1 MLDTRPRVV
10 NMPIATM
17 LNESPNEIPRLMLVE
32 DEIIVALDVQQRLE
46 RLGYNMVAHATSGEE
61 ALRYAASEELDLIL
75 MDVKL
80 RGELDGIETAAKI
93 RETLDIP
100 IVYLTAFADED
111 TLQRAGL
118 TEAYGYMIKPFQ
130 DRELRSTVE
139 MALHKYM
146 IERKLRESEERYA
159 LAVRAANDGIWDWDL
174 LADKIYYSP
183 RWASM
188 LGLAPE
194 LLSGLPDEWLDR
206 IHPDDQRQV
215 KQALSAH
222 LAGDTPTFECEY
234 RILHQDG
241 GYRWMLCHGLALF
254 DRQQKPYRVAGSQ
267 SDITDRKR
275 FEQELIHKALH
286 DELTGLPNRALFVD
300 RLKNTLDLNRRELER
315 QSVVLFLDID
325 NFKMV
330 NDSLGHTWGDRL
342 LVQISR
348 RLENSLRPGDTVS
361 RFGGDEFAVLL
372 DPIDQ
377 VQTAHQIAERLQAEI
392 AKPFNINGGD
402 IFVTTSIGIM
412 CFNATYPSAEEILR
426 DADIAM
432 YTAKNKGG
440 ACCEVFSV
448 KMREHTLR
456 RMDRETEMRSALEKQ
471 EFRLHYQPI
480 FSVGEQ
486 RLVGFEALI
495 RWQHP
500 TRGLL
505 SPGEFISIAEE
516 TKLIIP
522 IGDWVL
528 RTACAQAQTWQ
539 TASKRPLTI
548 SVNLSRVQLLDENF
562 IGRIQAALRD
572 SGLAPQSLELEI
584 TESVAMQNVELTH
597 ERLEQ
602 LRQIGVRVAID
613 DFGCGYSS
621 MDHLRRFHANTL
633 KIDQSFISDLKEDD
647 LVIVNAMITM
657 AHQLRLK
664 AIAEGVET
672 ESQLLALVNLACDEV
687 QGFYLG
693 RPQQPDRLWDLIRW
707 AE

>member
-1 MLDTRPRVV
+1 
-10 NMPIATM
+10 
-17 LNESPNEIPRLMLVE
+17 
-32 DEIIVALDVQQRLE
+32 
-46 RLGYNMVAHATSGEE
+46 
-61 ALRYAASEELDLIL
+61 
-75 MDVKL
+75 
-80 RGELDGIETAAKI
+80 
-93 RETLDIP
+93 
-100 IVYLTAFADED
+100 
-111 TLQRAGL
+111 
-118 TEAYGYMIKPFQ
+118 
-130 DRELRSTVE
+130 
-139 MALHKYM
+139 
-146 IERKLRESEERYA
+146 
-159 LAVRAANDGIWDWDL
+159 
-174 LADKIYYSP
+174 
-183 RWASM
+183 
-188 LGLAPE
+188 
-194 LLSGLPDEWLDR
+194 
-206 IHPDDQRQV
+206 
-215 KQALSAH
+215 
-222 LAGDTPTFECEY
+222 
-234 RILHQDG
+234 
-241 GYRWMLCHGLALF
+241 
-254 DRQQKPYRVAGSQ
+254 
-267 SDITDRKR
+267 
-275 FEQELIHKALH
+275 
-286 DELTGLPNRALFVD
+286 
-300 RLKNTLDLNRRELER
+300 
-315 QSVVLFLDID
+315 
-325 NFKMV
+325 
-330 NDSLGHTWGDRL
+330 
-342 LVQISR
+342 
-348 RLENSLRPGDTVS
+348 
-361 RFGGDEFAVLL
+361 
-372 DPIDQ
+372 
-377 VQTAHQIAERLQAEI
+377 
-392 AKPFNINGGD
+392 
-402 IFVTTSIGIM
+402 
-412 CFNATYPSAEEILR
+412 
-426 DADIAM
+426 
-432 YTAKNKGG
+432 
-440 ACCEVFSV
+440 
-448 KMREHTLR
+448 MREHTLR